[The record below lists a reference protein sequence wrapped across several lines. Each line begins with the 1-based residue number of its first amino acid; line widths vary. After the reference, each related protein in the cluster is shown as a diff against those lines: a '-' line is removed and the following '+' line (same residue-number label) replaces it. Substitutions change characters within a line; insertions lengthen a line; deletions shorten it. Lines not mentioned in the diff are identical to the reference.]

1 MSTPED
7 IAASVPDFAPEHD
20 EGGEVQENPSLGSED
35 QTPGE
40 TENPPTETTQSMLKK
55 FKLKVDG
62 EEIEEEFDLSNE
74 EALIKELQLARA
86 AKKRM
91 AEAQETKRKA
101 YELMQSIDQDPAN
114 MLKRLGPKG
123 FEIAERLLLEKM
135 QDDMLSPEEKQFRE
149 MKRRLESY
157 EAQEKEMVAK
167 QEAAKLE
174 AMEKEQAAH
183 YQQVIIDALEKSN
196 LPKTAESAK
205 RLAFLLH
212 KNLQLGIELD
222 AVDLAKEVKN
232 EYTTN
237 IQQLLKNATP
247 EQLVELLDKDAVKK
261 LRQYDTNQFK
271 ARQKF
276 SGTKTAAQG
285 HALPPQT
292 KARGYQTLEEWQEE
306 LNQRLKRN

>member
-1 MSTPED
+1 MSTPEE
-7 IAASVPDFAPEHD
+7 IAASVPDFAPDFE
-20 EGGEVQENPSLGSED
+20 EGADDNASMPEGNPTPED
-35 QTPGE
+35 ADNAPKE
-40 TENPPTETTQSMLKK
+40 STQSMLKK

-74 EALIKELQLARA
+74 EALIKELQLAKA

-91 AEAQETKRKA
+91 AEAQDAKRKA

-135 QDDMLSPEEKQFRE
+135 QDEMLSPEEKNFRD
-149 MKRRLESY
+149 MKRKLEAY
-157 EAQEKEMVAK
+157 EAQEKEMLAK
-167 QEAAKLE
+167 QEQQKLE
-174 AMEKEQAAH
+174 SLEKEQAEH
-183 YQQVIIDALEKSN
+183 YQQVIIDALEKSG

-276 SGTKTAAQG
+276 SNTKTAAQG

-292 KARGYQTLEEWQEE
+292 KGRGYQTLEEWQEE
-306 LNQRLKRN
+306 LNQRLKK